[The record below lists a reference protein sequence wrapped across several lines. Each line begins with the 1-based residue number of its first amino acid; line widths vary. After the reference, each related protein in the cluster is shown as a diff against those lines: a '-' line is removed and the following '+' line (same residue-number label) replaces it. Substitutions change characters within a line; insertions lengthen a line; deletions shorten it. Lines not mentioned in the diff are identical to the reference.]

1 MWELDHKEGWTPKNW
16 CWRRLF
22 RVPWTARSNQ
32 SIPKEISLEY
42 SLEGLMLKLKLQYF
56 VRLMWR
62 ANWLEKTL
70 MMGKIEVKRRRAWK
84 RTGLLGGITD
94 SMDMSLI
101 KLLEMVMDLE
111 AWCAAVHGVTEL
123 NTTEWLNN
131 NNPLSY
137 LKRETQNY
145 LQFVL
150 PLLYWC
156 IT

>member
-1 MWELDHKEGWTPKNW
+1 MLLNCGVG
-16 CWRRLF
+16 RRFL
-22 RVPWTARSNQ
+22 RVPWMARRSKH
-32 SIPKEISLEY
+32 SILKEISLEY

-56 VRLMWR
+56 VCLMWR
-62 ANWLEKTL
+62 ANSLEKIL
-70 MMGKIEVKRRRAWK
+70 MVGKIKVKRRRAWK
-84 RTGLLGGITD
+84 RTRLLGGTTD
-94 SMDMSLI
+94 SMEVSLI

-123 NTTEWLNN
+123 NTNERLNN
-131 NNPLSY
+131 NNPPSC